1 MNGDKNKNLD
11 RMLGEAIGRPEP
23 TFDFAR
29 WQADHSD
36 AIARYRQRTRQKPRT
51 DGVLALWRAIMNPK
65 LIKFAAAAVIVVG
78 VIMGLYHLE
87 NAGGS
92 SVAFAA
98 VIERIQSSGYTFELS
113 DSDTDGQNSH
123 VVLTVQVL
131 KPGLTRFDTQSPVP
145 ATGPMSIISD
155 FNQQKTLVLFHR
167 DKTAVQKDVTP
178 DLASQLGI
186 LGLCRQPVE
195 NLWNLRNGMEKPIG
209 QKEIDGRK
217 AQGFKISQSNSQ
229 FDNEITVWADIETAN
244 PLLVEIAV
252 SPLDK
257 SYGPIDWKLDHFN
270 LGVQL
275 DPGLFSFELPS
286 GYTAAFQN
294 DLKKGIENGSRA
306 EKEKIVKMLDLGR
319 AGRIDEAVDSLLKVD
334 FNQPIHFSG
343 EPLVFSLKEKE
354 CIFNSKPMNNDL
366 TVIKNIAKAAI
377 ARGQGAAQNGQ
388 TEQAEKLFAACQRLA
403 QLLDDKPD
411 LMIITRL
418 VGIKIEQLALNELI
432 SLYERTGQSV
442 QLRQANDRL
451 RYINDQ
457 FEAIR
462 RQASSQR

>member
-1 MNGDKNKNLD
+1 MNGDENKNLD
-11 RMLGEAIGRPEP
+11 RMLSEAIGRTEP
-23 TFDFAR
+23 MFDFAK
-29 WQADHSD
+29 WQADHPD
-36 AIARYRQRTRQKPRT
+36 AIARYRQLTRDRSPA
-51 DGVLALWRAIMNPK
+51 DGVPEFWRTIMNPK
-65 LIKFAAAAVIVVG
+65 LIKFAAAAVIVIA
-78 VIMGLYHLE
+78 VIVGLYHLE

-113 DSDTDGQNSH
+113 DTDGQNTH

-155 FNQQKTLVLFHR
+155 FNEKKTLVLFHR

-217 AQGFKISQSNSQ
+217 AQGFKISQSDSQ

-252 SPLDK
+252 SPVDK
-257 SYGPIDWKLDHFN
+257 SYGPMVWTLVHFN
-270 LGVQL
+270 LGIQL
-275 DPGLFSFELPS
+275 DPGLFSFELPA
-286 GYTAAFQN
+286 GYTVAFQN
-294 DLKKGIENGSRA
+294 DLKKGIENGSTA
-306 EKEKIVKMLDLGR
+306 EKEKIVKILELGR
-319 AGRIDEAVDSLLKVD
+319 AGRIDEAVESLLKVD
-334 FNQPIHFSG
+334 FSQTMYFSG

-354 CIFNSKPMNNDL
+354 CLFNSKPMGNDL
-366 TVIKNIAKAAI
+366 TVIKNIAKATM
-377 ARGQGAAQNGQ
+377 ARGQQAGQNGQ
-388 TEQAEKLFAACQRLA
+388 VEQAEKFFKACQSLGW
-403 QLLDDKPD
+403 LLDNNPD

-418 VGIKIEQLALNELI
+418 VGIKIEQLALNESIL
-432 SLYERTGQSV
+432 LYEKTGQADK
-442 QLRQANDRL
+442 LRRANDRL
-451 RYINDQ
+451 QFINEQ
-457 FEAIR
+457 VEAIK
-462 RQASSQR
+462 RQAGGGK